1 MQSILILEDMKGIR
15 AWQASMLRE
24 VFPAAEL
31 FEADC
36 HAMAE
41 RLLAERSFNLALV
54 DLNLPDGSG
63 IDITRI
69 ITARHPQTYVVI
81 TTIFDDDYHVFEA
94 LKAGAHGYL
103 LKEQSRG
110 ELVEKLRGILKGE
123 PPLSPAIARK
133 ILRHFREQPAMPRET
148 GLTPREEEV
157 LLLIA
162 KGYSLQETAQLL
174 GRSRNTIAG
183 HTRSIYRKLNIT
195 SRAEAALEATR
206 LGLIQASEAPS
217 SH

>member
-1 MQSILILEDMKGIR
+1 MQTILILDDMKGIR
-15 AWQASMLRE
+15 AWQASMVRE
-24 VFPAAEL
+24 VFPSAEL
-31 FEADC
+31 FEADSVST
-36 HAMAE
+36 AE
-41 RLLAERSFNLALV
+41 RLLDERSFNLALI
-54 DLNLPDGSG
+54 DINLPDGSG
-63 IDITRI
+63 IDITRRI
-69 ITARHPQTYVVI
+69 SERHPQTYVVI

-103 LKEQSRG
+103 LKEQPRN
-110 ELVEKLRGILKGE
+110 ELVQKLQGILKGE

-133 ILRHFREQPAMPRET
+133 ILRHFREQPAVSQET

-162 KGYSLQETAQLL
+162 KGYSLQETARLL

-183 HTRSIYRKLNIT
+183 HTRAIYRKLNIS

-206 LGLIQASEAPS
+206 LGLIQAGETPS
-217 SH
+217 MK